1 MFYSKRAHH
10 FSAKNKFNSVVSVV
24 NFFLILYLPT
34 KKKINANIVTFNGEF
49 PYVAR
54 GEGENGIRGY
64 IDFDEKF
71 LNPSNTI
78 SFGQDTVTMY
88 YQPNAYFTGDK
99 IQIFK
104 LNKKYGKLTE
114 NIALYLISSMKKA
127 FTNFSWGQSSF
138 ALDVISN
145 IDIEL
150 PVTKSGT
157 IDFEYMEKY
166 IQVIK
171 KQLIEDVVEYKDEYI
186 SKSKSTVFK

>member
-1 MFYSKRAHH
+1 
-10 FSAKNKFNSVVSVV
+10 
-24 NFFLILYLPT
+24 
-34 KKKINANIVTFNGEF
+34 
-49 PYVAR
+49 
-54 GEGENGIRGY
+54 
-64 IDFDEKF
+64 
-71 LNPSNTI
+71 
-78 SFGQDTVTMY
+78 MY

-145 IDIEL
+145 IDIE
-150 PVTKSGT
+150 
-157 IDFEYMEKY
+157 YMEKY

>member
-1 MFYSKRAHH
+1 
-10 FSAKNKFNSVVSVV
+10 
-24 NFFLILYLPT
+24 
-34 KKKINANIVTFNGEF
+34 
-49 PYVAR
+49 
-54 GEGENGIRGY
+54 
-64 IDFDEKF
+64 
-71 LNPSNTI
+71 
-78 SFGQDTVTMY
+78 MY

-150 PVTKSGT
+150 PVTKSDT

>member
-1 MFYSKRAHH
+1 MYNSIVIRNGEVAIKGANRPIFEKKLIKNLKRA
-10 FSAKNKFNSVVSVV
+10 
-24 NFFLILYLPT
+24 LY
-34 KKKINANIVTFNGEF
+34 
-49 PYVAR
+49 
-54 GEGENGIRGY
+54 GIDGYHVYKADGRTY

-127 FTNFSWGQSSF
+127 FTNFTCKSF
-138 ALDVISN
+138 LNCLYFHYIFNNIINMVCNSFIVI
-145 IDIEL
+145 D
-150 PVTKSGT
+150 
-157 IDFEYMEKY
+157 Y
-166 IQVIK
+166 I
-171 KQLIEDVVEYKDEYI
+171 
-186 SKSKSTVFK
+186 